1 MKQQPAQGAKVPPP
15 CTPAPHNKKS
25 KKPIIIIGV
34 AVLVVA
40 AWFVA
45 SSLFGPNSERGLAQ
59 RVQRL
64 QEDSI
69 ALDGNFKPKGDYS
82 LETISN
88 EVDKIRSYGDALRY
102 GGSEIDS
109 ARIFDN
115 PRTAALAKYNKA
127 KCDSVLADVLPL
139 WRVTAIFAVS
149 NQLKARNPNTIV
161 KTNKD
166 YPEYTGI
173 EIYSIRYL
181 SQKSQKQDAMNIN
194 PTLKEL
200 GFKSAIYAASPE
212 AEGTEYHFE

>member
-1 MKQQPAQGAKVPPP
+1 MKPQPTQGAKVPPP
-15 CTPAPHNKKS
+15 YTPAQHNKKARG
-25 KKPIIIIGV
+25 PIIIVGV
-34 AVLVVA
+34 AVLLVA

-45 SSLFGPNSERGLAQ
+45 SSLLGPNSERGLAQ

-69 ALDGNFKPKGDYS
+69 ALEGNFKPKGEYS
-82 LETISN
+82 LEDISK
-88 EVDKIRSYGDALRY
+88 EVEKIRSYGDALRY
-102 GGSEIDS
+102 SGSEIDS

-115 PRTAALAKYNKA
+115 PRTAALANYNKA
-127 KCDSVLADVLPL
+127 KCDSVLTDVLPL
-139 WRVTAIFAVS
+139 WRATAIFAVS

-181 SQKSQKQDAMNIN
+181 SKKSQEQDALNIN
-194 PTLKEL
+194 STLKEL
-200 GFKSAIYAASPE
+200 GFKSAIYATSPE